1 MKFKAFIFSSSVF
14 LQITKEFLCLNELLK
29 LASNQGIW
37 ASLSVALIF
46 YILKTQE
53 KRDDKQ
59 EQREKNY
66 QDIISKLT
74 EKFNIVENV
83 KNDVEEIK
91 EYIFKKQYI

>member
-1 MKFKAFIFSSSVF
+1 MENQLI
-14 LQITKEFLCLNELLK
+14 K

-37 ASLSVALIF
+37 AALSVALIF

-59 EQREKNY
+59 DQREKNY

-74 EKFNIVENV
+74 EKFNIIENV
-83 KNDVEEIK
+83 KKDVEEIK
-91 EYIFKKQYI
+91 EHIFKK

>member
-1 MKFKAFIFSSSVF
+1 M
-14 LQITKEFLCLNELLK
+14 ENELLK
-29 LASNQGIW
+29 IASTQGIW
-37 ASLSVALIF
+37 AALSVVLVF

-59 EQREKNY
+59 DQREKNY

-83 KNDVEEIK
+83 KKDIVEIK
-91 EYIFKKQYI
+91 EYIFKK